1 MQKYLDS
8 SEQINWQHPSILDA
22 AERIATGL
30 SRPKDIAE
38 SCFIW
43 VRDNIRHTGDYQD
56 NVITCR
62 ASDVLQERTGYCFS
76 KSHLLAAL
84 LRAREIPA
92 GLCYQRL
99 SRDDNGPPFCL
110 HGLTAIHLPDFGWYR
125 VDPRGNKPGVR
136 TEFMPPEECL
146 AFELRVPGE
155 ADLPE
160 IWGEP
165 LPIVVDSLLNS
176 RTHQE
181 AWANLPDIEL
191 ITKD

>member
-8 SEQINWQHPSILDA
+8 SEQIDWQHPSILDA
-22 AERIATGL
+22 AKKLSIDL

-43 VRDNIRHTGDYQD
+43 VRDNIRHTGDHND
-56 NVITCR
+56 NIITCR

-76 KSHLLAAL
+76 KSHLLTAL
-84 LRAREIPA
+84 LRANDIPA

-125 VDPRGNKPGVR
+125 VDPRGNKPGVK
-136 TEFMPPEECL
+136 TDFMPPTENL
-146 AFELRVPGE
+146 AFELNIPGE

-160 IWGEP
+160 IWADP
-165 LPIVVDSLLNS
+165 LPIVIDSLLNS
-176 RTHQE
+176 RSPQE

-191 ITKD
+191 IKE